1 MKRYRGTKE
10 DRINRWHRMCL
21 EWQYDIKNNQKKK
34 SKYYFRKYNIGNNN
48 SSLFHDIANAEITKD
63 WVINKMRECAAYK
76 KETQQ
81 KFIERKLQ
89 KQIIQPSLFDN
100 IEDNDNI
107 SHLEKVS
114 TEDIINEIK
123 KRGFQVIKSF

>member
-21 EWQYDIKNNQKKK
+21 EWQYDIKNNQKRK
-34 SKYYFRKYNIGNNN
+34 SKYYFRKYNIGNHN
-48 SSLFHDIANAEITKD
+48 SSLFNDIANAEITKD
-63 WVINKMRECAAYK
+63 WIINKMKECSTYK

-89 KQIIQPSLFDN
+89 KQAIQPSLFDD
-100 IEDNDNI
+100 IETNEHFFHIEKI
-107 SHLEKVS
+107 S
-114 TEDIINEIK
+114 TDDIINEIK